1 MGRKTNIEREELHRF
16 NIASLTPP
24 QIDEGIKAINKQI
37 KSYDRVPD
45 KKHVL
50 NKDGSDDLNNKLNIY
65 GLKFTTRTTVSA
77 VLKNLS
83 EHKKRLES
91 EMEVGKL
98 KGRLAGLKEGK
109 KELSKDKKQ
118 EESEEVLI

>member
-45 KKHVL
+45 KKNVL
-50 NKDGSDDLNNKLNIY
+50 NKEGSDDLNNKLNIY

-77 VLKNLS
+77 VLKNLNT
-83 EHKKRLES
+83 HKLRLENQQ
-91 EMEVGKL
+91 ELAGIQ
-98 KGRLAGLKEGK
+98 GRLAGLKGDK
-109 KELSKDKKQ
+109 KELSKSQ
-118 EESEEVLI
+118 TQN